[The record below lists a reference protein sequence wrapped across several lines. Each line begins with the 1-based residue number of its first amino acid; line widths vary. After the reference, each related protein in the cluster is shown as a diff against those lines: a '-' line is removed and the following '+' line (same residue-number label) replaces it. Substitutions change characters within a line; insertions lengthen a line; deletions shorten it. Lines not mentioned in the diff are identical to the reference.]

1 MHPLLVTGSN
11 STETSAQRWQ
21 RKETHDIV
29 AECSHFSLDIL
40 EASAMDSL
48 SGPLWSLPVP
58 PDREQAGEGA
68 GRRGGGESVGRIG
81 FERPI

>member
-1 MHPLLVTGSN
+1 MQPLLQHVRMHPLLVTGSN

-40 EASAMDSL
+40 EASAMDNL
-48 SGPLWSLPVP
+48 SGPLWSLPTH
-58 PDREQAGEGA
+58 DDAGEWA
-68 GRRGGGESVGRIG
+68 VALLTRRD
-81 FERPI
+81 RPP